1 LLEAPLICGDLGAF
15 PRPPTFVILRTRT
28 LALLLLL
35 ELNLTHLEYKTSRL
49 RIFSPFFSR
58 GVLRHF
64 GVANCNP
71 TWDFCRLLRFLRVA
85 SFDERLFPHLVEL
98 VLICSSPPSLL
109 SLLNPISGSRLLFFL
124 SRNLLGLFV
133 AGILC
138 SASLLEPD
146 LQLAL
151 HWQLRCRACYF
162 FYQQLTQ

>member
-1 LLEAPLICGDLGAF
+1 MLEAPLICGDLGAF

-35 ELNLTHLEYKTSRL
+35 WLLGTGLLLELNHTHLEYKTSRL

-109 SLLNPISGSRLLFFL
+109 SLLNPISGSRLLFFSL
-124 SRNLLGLFV
+124 SQPFRTICCWYTLFS
-133 AGILC
+133 II
-138 SASLLEPD
+138 
-146 LQLAL
+146 
-151 HWQLRCRACYF
+151 
-162 FYQQLTQ
+162 T